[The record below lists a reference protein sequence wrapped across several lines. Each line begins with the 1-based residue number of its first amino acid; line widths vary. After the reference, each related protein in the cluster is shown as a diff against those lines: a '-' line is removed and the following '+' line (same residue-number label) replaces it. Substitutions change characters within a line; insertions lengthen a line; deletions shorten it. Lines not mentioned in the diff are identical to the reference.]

1 MLMRE
6 FLPLLGQ
13 LFLIAVLQS
22 IMSFFVNSEK
32 PTYMLQL
39 INIACYLGS
48 LYIIL
53 QFVYTYLLSQV
64 MNMFNF

>member
-6 FLPLLGQ
+6 FLSLLGQ
-13 LFLIAVLQS
+13 LFLIAVLQT
-22 IMSFFVNSEK
+22 IISFFINSEK
-32 PTYMLQL
+32 PTYMIQL
-39 INIACYLGS
+39 VNIACYLGS

-53 QFVYTYLLSQV
+53 QFVYTYVLNQV

>member
-1 MLMRE
+1 MRE
-6 FLPLLGQ
+6 FLSLLGQ

-22 IMSFFVNSEK
+22 IISFFINSEK
-32 PTYMLQL
+32 QAYMLEL

-53 QFVYTYLLSQV
+53 QFAYTHLLNQV
-64 MNMFNF
+64 MTIFNF

>member
-6 FLPLLGQ
+6 FLSLLGQ